1 MTDSCTGITERKKAK
16 EALHESEERFRTI
29 FHAMQFGIVII
40 DAQTHTILEANHKF
54 IEMIGGSNAP
64 VSGSVCHLF
73 ICPAELGS
81 CPFTDPGQ
89 TVDSSERI
97 LLTMRGEQIPI
108 LKNVVKTM
116 LGGKEVLI
124 ESFFDIPERKKV
136 EEALRESEE
145 RYRNII
151 EEQTELI
158 CRFLPDGTHLFVNDA
173 YCRYFD
179 TKRELIIGQRF
190 GPVIHPDDREMV
202 ARHFASLTPQSPV
215 MNVDQR
221 TITPDG
227 RIRWQRWSDRAIF
240 NQENRVIEYQSVGRD
255 ITEQK
260 RAEEAQVILLQDLA
274 MKNTELE
281 RFTYTVSHDLKSP
294 LITIK
299 GFLGILEKD
308 MKSGDADRMHKD
320 IARIHA
326 ATGKMENFIA
336 ALLELSRIGR
346 IANPPL
352 NVLLAPVVREAAEML
367 DTQIRE
373 RGVTLVIPDET
384 LMVYC
389 DRVRLLQV
397 FSNLLENAVKF
408 MGDQKEPRIEIT
420 LRHNNGED
428 TICVRDNGMGIA
440 PGHMARIFT
449 IFERLNPG
457 IAGSGIGL
465 ALVKRIV
472 EVHGG
477 KCWVES
483 EGLGKGST
491 FCFTLPEAPPP
502 EEKE

>member
-1 MTDSCTGITERKKAK
+1 VTESCIDISEIKKA
-16 EALHESEERFRTI
+16 
-29 FHAMQFGIVII
+29 Q
-40 DAQTHTILEANHKF
+40 
-54 IEMIGGSNAP
+54 
-64 VSGSVCHLF
+64 
-73 ICPAELGS
+73 
-81 CPFTDPGQ
+81 
-89 TVDSSERI
+89 
-97 LLTMRGEQIPI
+97 
-108 LKNVVKTM
+108 
-116 LGGKEVLI
+116 
-124 ESFFDIPERKKV
+124 
-136 EEALRESEE
+136 EALRESEE
-145 RYRNII
+145 RYRNIV
-151 EEQTELI
+151 EDQTEFI
-158 CRFLPDGTHLFVNDA
+158 CRFLPDGTYLFVNDA

-179 TKRELIIGQRF
+179 TKRETVIRQRF
-190 GPVIHPDDREMV
+190 KPVLHPDDRQMV
-202 ARHFASLTPQSPV
+202 ARHFASLSPQSPV

-227 RIRWQRWSDRAIF
+227 RIHWQRWSDRAIF
-240 NQENRVIEYQSVGRD
+240 DQEGRVIEYRSVGRD

-260 RAEEAQVILLQDLA
+260 RAEEAQEFLLQDLA
-274 MKNTELE
+274 RKNSELE

-308 MKSGDADRMHKD
+308 MKSGDAERMLKD
-320 IARIHA
+320 IARIHD

-346 IANPPL
+346 IANPPH
-352 NVLLAPVVREAAEML
+352 NVSLAPIVREAAEML

-373 RGVTLVIPDET
+373 RGVTLIIPDES
-384 LMVYC
+384 LVVYG
-389 DRVRLLQV
+389 DRARLLQV
-397 FSNLLENAVKF
+397 FSNLLENAIKF

-420 LRHNNGED
+420 LSHHNGED

-465 ALVKRIV
+465 ALVKRII

-483 EGLGKGST
+483 EGLGKGSR
-491 FCFTLPEAPPP
+491 FCFTLPEAPLP